1 MRTLGLNWTF
11 PVYSAYD
18 DSAYS
23 NHMLE
28 LDEIRIKVLKYII
41 GRTFCNPTLCRR
53 ATNILVRTSANLM
66 GACLKGMIWCMLLMD
81 YGN

>member
-1 MRTLGLNWTF
+1 MRGLGLNWTF

-23 NHMLE
+23 NHMLD

-41 GRTFCNPTLCRR
+41 GRTF
-53 ATNILVRTSANLM
+53 
-66 GACLKGMIWCMLLMD
+66 
-81 YGN
+81 